1 MKTYRITAS
10 CNPYHA
16 RFHYHGGRV
25 LKRDGATPVKWVIED
40 GMTEEEALQKL
51 WGFACED
58 CERNYANWSRANA
71 ESIEDMAQ
79 ELAEDEANDLTIEQ
93 ARELFDWFE
102 GEGIYSTGGDRPEPV
117 MLKGER
123 SYSYDVMTYCV
134 EEDE

>member
-16 RFHYHGGRV
+16 RLHYNGRRV

-40 GMTEEEALQKL
+40 GLTESEALQRL
-51 WGFACED
+51 WEFARED
-58 CERNYANWSRANA
+58 AASNYANWSREDA

-79 ELAEDEANDLTIEQ
+79 MMADDESNDLTLEQ

-102 GEGIYSTGGDRPEPV
+102 GEGIYSTGGDHPELV

>member
-1 MKTYRITAS
+1 M
-10 CNPYHA
+10 
-16 RFHYHGGRV
+16 
-25 LKRDGATPVKWVIED
+25 ED
-40 GMTEEEALQKL
+40 GLTEKEALQRL
-51 WGFACED
+51 WAFACED
-58 CERNYANWSRANA
+58 AARNYANWSREDA

-79 ELAEDEANDLTIEQ
+79 MMGDDESNDLTLEQ

-102 GEGIYSTGGDRPEPV
+102 GEGIYSTGSEHPELV

>member
-1 MKTYRITAS
+1 MKTYRITAN

-16 RFHYHGGRV
+16 RLHYNGQRV

-40 GMTEEEALQKL
+40 GMTEEEALQRL
-51 WGFACED
+51 WAFARED
-58 CERNYANWSRANA
+58 AASNYANWSREDA

-79 ELAEDEANDLTIEQ
+79 MMADDDSNDLTLEQ

-102 GEGIYSTGGDRPEPV
+102 GEGIYSTGSDHPELV

>member
-16 RFHYHGGRV
+16 KFHYNGQRV

-40 GMTEEEALQKL
+40 GLTEDEALQRL
-51 WGFACED
+51 WEFACED
-58 CERNYANWSRANA
+58 CERNYANWSREDA

-79 ELAEDEANDLTIEQ
+79 MLADDEMNDLTLEE
-93 ARELFDWFE
+93 ARECFGWFR
-102 GEGIYSTGGDRPEPV
+102 GEGIYTTGGNQPEPV

-123 SYSYDVMTYCV
+123 SYSYDTMTYVV

>member
-40 GMTEEEALQKL
+40 GITEKEALQRL
-51 WGFACED
+51 WEFACED
-58 CERNYANWSRANA
+58 AASNYANWSREDA
-71 ESIEDMAQ
+71 ESVEDMAQ
-79 ELAEDEANDLTIEQ
+79 MMADDDSNDLTIEQ

-123 SYSYDVMTYCV
+123 NYSYDVMTYCV

>member
-58 CERNYANWSRANA
+58 CERNYANWSRENA

-123 SYSYDVMTYCV
+123 SYSYDVMTYEV